1 MSEATQLV
9 PRKTLKPF
17 ERELLRAG
25 NRLLL
30 EEANGRI
37 GSAALMDLVTD
48 WLGHRSTM
56 GFEQFAISWIAQ
68 GGAKNKI
75 AERLL
80 RKMFGMNEP
89 DPRRAA

>member
-1 MSEATQLV
+1 MSEATPLV
-9 PRKTLKPF
+9 PRKTLQPF

-30 EEANGRI
+30 EQNNGRI
-37 GSAALMDLVTD
+37 GSAALMDLLTD
-48 WLGHRSTM
+48 WLGHRSAM
-56 GFEQFAISWIAQ
+56 GFEQFAITWIAQ
-68 GGAKNKI
+68 GGARNKI
-75 AERLL
+75 AEKLL